1 MKKLYVVD
9 VYSFFFRAFYA
20 IPGLTS
26 PSGMPTNA
34 LYGILSMTIKLL
46 REIKPDYMAFCFDRK
61 DGSFRVDLYDQYK
74 ANRTEMPDDLK
85 PQVPYLKEL
94 TDLLGIP
101 RFERKGYE
109 ADDLIGSLARQGVE
123 KGLEVVIVSGDKD
136 FAQLIN
142 SKITM
147 LDTMKNIEY
156 DEKGAVEKWGVQ
168 PEQMIDYLA
177 LVGDSSDNIPGVRG
191 IGPKGA
197 QKLLGEYG
205 SLEGI
210 YENIENISAKGT
222 KSKLQESQ
230 DMAYLS
236 KELVTIVTDLDLVSE
251 MEELKLREIDR
262 DKLQK
267 KLEELGFKSFERT
280 LLGNGG
286 DESSGDVKSSVKRS
300 KAIGRKKDTG
310 AITASGVIDT
320 SDVIEKNVNLEK
332 LKKLIKPFSEIW
344 GFLDNR
350 GFVLGYGDTIY
361 KVDDVEPKD
370 IGEALKSKVL
380 QWKGFDVKELWRYLE
395 IGDQHCAWDS
405 MLAGYVIRAG
415 NISDFGKLCEHYLG
429 RGLPELPSWAQ
440 VYSLH
445 REMEGVLKEQLIQ
458 VNGEEIFENFELP
471 TVPVLTDME
480 IRGIGVDARE
490 LKNQS
495 EELESDI
502 NHLTSRIHE
511 LAGEDFNVASP
522 KQLSVVLFEKLK
534 LPPGKKTKTGF
545 STNNDVL
552 EKIKSE
558 HEIVPSVMEFRELSK
573 LKSTYVDALPELI
586 DSKTGKIHTHF
597 RQAAT
602 STGRLSST
610 NPNLQNIPIRTER
623 GRLIRKAFKAD
634 DGKVFISVDYSQIEL
649 RVLAHI
655 TEDKGLVKAF
665 NEDLDIHAAT
675 ASEIFGVGLDEVTGD
690 LRRTAKA
697 VNFGI
702 AYGQGVYGLAETLG
716 ISRGESKGIIDNYFS
731 KFPNVKKYMDGV
743 VEEAKSKGYV
753 ETLFGRRRY
762 IDELKSK
769 NHAMKSFGERA
780 AINAPIQGT
789 ASDLVKL
796 AMIQLYQDI
805 AIPAVLQVH
814 DEVLFE
820 CPEERAEEN
829 ITLIRPIMENVTK
842 LKVPLKVNVAIGKT
856 WDDAH

>member
-34 LYGILSMTIKLL
+34 LYGFLSMTIKLL
-46 REIKPDYMAFCFDRK
+46 REIQPDYMAFCFDRK
-61 DGSFRVDLYDQYK
+61 EGSFRVDLYEEYK
-74 ANRTEMPDDLK
+74 ANRSEMPEDLK

-94 TDLLGIP
+94 TDLLGIS
-101 RFERKGYE
+101 RFEIKGYE
-109 ADDLIGSLARQGVE
+109 ADDLIGSLARQGAESGV
-123 KGLEVVIVSGDKD
+123 EVVIVSGDKD

-147 LDTMKNIEY
+147 LDTMKNITY
-156 DEKGAVEKWGVQ
+156 DEQSAVEKWGVM

-177 LVGDSSDNIPGVRG
+177 LVGDSSDNVPGVKG

-197 QKLLGEYG
+197 QKLLKEYG
-205 SLEGI
+205 TLEGI
-210 YENIENISAKGT
+210 YQNIENISAKGT
-222 KSKLQESQ
+222 KAKLQESE

-236 KELVTIVTDLDLVSE
+236 KELVTIVTDLNLVKKIDD
-251 MEELKLREIDR
+251 LKLKEIDH
-262 DKLQK
+262 DKLKK

-280 LLGNGG
+280 LLGTNKE
-286 DESSGDVKSSVKRS
+286 DITDVQSSVKKSKSVGRQKGS
-300 KAIGRKKDTG
+300 GAQSASGAVATGDIQEKSVSLGVLEKAI
-310 AITASGVIDT
+310 
-320 SDVIEKNVNLEK
+320 
-332 LKKLIKPFSEIW
+332 KPYSEIW
-344 GFLDNR
+344 GLLDNR
-350 GFVLGYGDTIY
+350 GFVLGYGNSIY
-361 KVDDVEPKD
+361 KIESVAAFE
-370 IGEALKSKVL
+370 IGEVLKSKVL
-380 QWKGFDVKELWRYLE
+380 QWKGFDVKETWKFLGLR
-395 IGDQHCAWDS
+395 DQHCIWDA

-415 NISDFGKLCEHYLG
+415 NISDFGGLCEQYLG
-429 RGLPELPSWAQ
+429 QGLPELPSWSQ

-445 REMEGVLKEQLIQ
+445 RELEERLREQLSQ
-458 VNGEEIFENFELP
+458 VEGEEIFKKFELP
-471 TVPVLTDME
+471 TVPVLTEME
-480 IRGIGVDARE
+480 LQGITLDASE
-490 LKNQS
+490 LKTQS
-495 EELESDI
+495 EDLESDI
-502 NHLTSRIHE
+502 AHLTSKIYE
-511 LAGEDFNVASP
+511 LAGEEFNVASP
-522 KQLSVVLFEKLK
+522 KQLSVVLFDKLQ
-534 LPPGKKTKTGF
+534 LTPGKKTKTGF

-552 EKIKSE
+552 EKIRDE
-558 HEIVPSVMEFRELSK
+558 HEIIPAVMEFRELSK

-586 DSKTGKIHTHF
+586 DPQTNKIHTHF

-602 STGRLSST
+602 STGRLSSI

-634 DGKVFISVDYSQIEL
+634 KGQVFISVDYSQIEL

-655 TEDKGLVKAF
+655 TEDKGLMRAF
-665 NEDLDIHAAT
+665 NNDLDIHAAT
-675 ASEIFGVGLDEVTGD
+675 ASEIFGVGLDNVTSD

-716 ISRGESKGIIDNYFS
+716 ISRGESKEIIENYFK
-731 KFPNVKKYMDGV
+731 KFANVKSYMDNI
-743 VEEAKSKGYV
+743 VEKAKKDGFV

-769 NHAMKSFGERA
+769 NHAMKAFGERA

-796 AMIQLYQDI
+796 AMIRLYEEVS
-805 AIPAVLQVH
+805 IPAVLQVH

-820 CPEERAEEN
+820 CPEELIDEN
-829 ITLIRPIMENVTK
+829 VALIQEIMESVTE
-842 LKVPLKVNVAIGKT
+842 LKVPLKVNVAIGTT
-856 WDDAH
+856 WDNAH